1 MGFFFT
7 TITDDDMPDLAG
19 LLVNSCAPVSTKR
32 RLALSAACD
41 GGDISFDSG
50 GERIQ
55 LSIDFTSIRTRQ
67 RRHWAPCLQ
76 RRAAKWAIGM
86 FDIPERRAFMRW
98 SHLARRNILP
108 LHVGLFLSFFLSFFA
123 RRMIRD
129 WVTGASGV
137 KRWLTRRTCVYF
149 SLSLSDYLG
158 LLSRL
163 Q

>member
-1 MGFFFT
+1 MVSLGKAEY
-7 TITDDDMPDLAG
+7 ITS
-19 LLVNSCAPVSTKR
+19 SC
-32 RLALSAACD
+32 
-41 GGDISFDSG
+41 
-50 GERIQ
+50 
-55 LSIDFTSIRTRQ
+55 
-67 RRHWAPCLQ
+67 WA
-76 RRAAKWAIGM
+76 
-86 FDIPERRAFMRW
+86 F
-98 SHLARRNILP
+98 
-108 LHVGLFLSFFLSFFA
+108 SFFLSFFA